1 MASKKTSAKTALAKT
16 TEPANTSAP
25 TAGANAEVSA
35 AGAGQPAPNAETTG
49 APSAPP
55 TATTSETPPNGGTG
69 ADPSVI
75 VTKISEAQDART
87 LVVSAKAEG
96 FRRAGRAWSKNAE
109 TVSAADFTPAQIE
122 ALRAEPMLDVTIVAD
137 KAE

>member
-1 MASKKTSAKTALAKT
+1 MASKKTAAKPATTT
-16 TEPANTSAP
+16 TETANTSAP
-25 TAGANAEVSA
+25 TAGEPAEVSA
-35 AGAGQPAPNAETTG
+35 AGAGQPAPNAEATS

-55 TATTSETPPNGGTG
+55 TVTTSETPPPGG
-69 ADPSVI
+69 ADAQEAGEPIARRLI
-75 VTKISEAQDART
+75 VSSK
-87 LVVSAKAEG
+87 VEG

-109 TVSAADFTPAQIE
+109 TVSADDFTAQQIE

>member
-1 MASKKTSAKTALAKT
+1 MTSRKTAAKTAPAKT

-25 TAGANAEVSA
+25 KAGDTAEVSA
-35 AGAGQPAPNAETTG
+35 AGSGQPDPNAETTS

-55 TATTSETPPNGGTG
+55 TVTTSETSPTGGEAASKAG
-69 ADPSVI
+69 EPIARRLI
-75 VTKISEAQDART
+75 VS
-87 LVVSAKAEG
+87 SKAEG

-109 TVSAADFTPAQIE
+109 TVSVDDFTAEQIE
-122 ALRAEPMLDVTIVAD
+122 ALLAEPMLDVTIVAD